1 MLHCKCSR
9 AHIFHSAS
17 CCCSSVIASH
27 ISIDNHKYIRRAW
40 PCARWN
46 EKCQWLF
53 CLLISNMLF
62 SFPADRVRASAFAF
76 IHSLIFSAC
85 LHYTHAHT
93 PSMRIIIGISIES
106 NIRATAAAVLYL
118 HTFIS
123 NFQSGV
129 CAHGLLKTVSA
140 AAFYKFIHFV
150 NKKKAIHDARAKGK
164 KNKIVLNWIV
174 EFPEWETRKY
184 EKFAQR
190 RQRWCWSEA

>member
-1 MLHCKCSR
+1 MALRQMKWKVPVTLLLAHFEHAVQFSSGPCARICICIHPF
-9 AHIFHSAS
+9 AHIF
-17 CCCSSVIASH
+17 
-27 ISIDNHKYIRRAW
+27 
-40 PCARWN
+40 
-46 EKCQWLF
+46 
-53 CLLISNMLF
+53 
-62 SFPADRVRASAFAF
+62 
-76 IHSLIFSAC
+76 SLPT

-123 NFQSGV
+123 NFHSGV
-129 CAHGLLKTVSA
+129 CAHGLLKTVSAAA